1 MTETNAPDRRWLT
14 LLAMTGSLSMIML
27 DSTVL
32 GVALPSI
39 RQELNFDDS
48 TLAWAVNGYLLAMAS
63 WVAIGGRLGD
73 WMGRINAFRLGM
85 VGFMIASIGCAL
97 APTALVFIAAR
108 IIQGICAG
116 TMQPASSAIVIDI
129 YPAKQRGRAMATYAG
144 ISLLFM
150 AGGPLIGGA
159 LVQFA
164 SWHWCFWLNVPI
176 ALISLG
182 LTLTLKMK
190 SIRAATRKTD
200 WPSILIL
207 LAGTPLLVSGLQEL
221 GLHGLMTKPAW
232 VSIVIGGGLLSL
244 FAHRQLRLT
253 QPTIDLRLFRDRG
266 LFGNAFLLLCVS
278 FINVGQG
285 IYGSF
290 YMQTFLGFTPM
301 QAGLGTLPLLVPVLI
316 VIHFAGRM
324 YDHHGPRRPIM
335 LGLCFVLIGTVI
347 ETIGV
352 FALSYPIL
360 AIGMAVL
367 GLGCGFAMSPA
378 NADSLSRAPIA
389 QRGEASGLVQ
399 MMRQFGSTIGIALMV
414 LVMHGLTSPI
424 AQENAAST
432 LTARDIG
439 FGFGLHVIVAL
450 TAFVVGYFCIQR
462 VADPQVPGSAVPPAA
477 NSG

>member
-39 RQELNFDDS
+39 RQDLNFDDS
-48 TLAWAVNGYLLAMAS
+48 TLTWAVNGYLLAMAS

-85 VGFMIASIGCAL
+85 IGFMIASIGCAL
-97 APTALVFIAAR
+97 APNALIIIAAR

-221 GLHGLMTKPAW
+221 GLHGLACCRT
-232 VSIVIGGGLLSL
+232 
-244 FAHRQLRLT
+244 
-253 QPTIDLRLFRDRG
+253 
-266 LFGNAFLLLCVS
+266 N
-278 FINVGQG
+278 
-285 IYGSF
+285 
-290 YMQTFLGFTPM
+290 
-301 QAGLGTLPLLVPVLI
+301 
-316 VIHFAGRM
+316 
-324 YDHHGPRRPIM
+324 
-335 LGLCFVLIGTVI
+335 
-347 ETIGV
+347 
-352 FALSYPIL
+352 
-360 AIGMAVL
+360 
-367 GLGCGFAMSPA
+367 
-378 NADSLSRAPIA
+378 
-389 QRGEASGLVQ
+389 
-399 MMRQFGSTIGIALMV
+399 
-414 LVMHGLTSPI
+414 
-424 AQENAAST
+424 
-432 LTARDIG
+432 
-439 FGFGLHVIVAL
+439 
-450 TAFVVGYFCIQR
+450 
-462 VADPQVPGSAVPPAA
+462 
-477 NSG
+477 

>member
-1 MTETNAPDRRWLT
+1 
-14 LLAMTGSLSMIML
+14 
-27 DSTVL
+27 
-32 GVALPSI
+32 
-39 RQELNFDDS
+39 
-48 TLAWAVNGYLLAMAS
+48 
-63 WVAIGGRLGD
+63 
-73 WMGRINAFRLGM
+73 
-85 VGFMIASIGCAL
+85 
-97 APTALVFIAAR
+97 
-108 IIQGICAG
+108 
-116 TMQPASSAIVIDI
+116 
-129 YPAKQRGRAMATYAG
+129 
-144 ISLLFM
+144 
-150 AGGPLIGGA
+150 
-159 LVQFA
+159 
-164 SWHWCFWLNVPI
+164 
-176 ALISLG
+176 
-182 LTLTLKMK
+182 
-190 SIRAATRKTD
+190 
-200 WPSILIL
+200 
-207 LAGTPLLVSGLQEL
+207 
-221 GLHGLMTKPAW
+221 
-232 VSIVIGGGLLSL
+232 
-244 FAHRQLRLT
+244 
-253 QPTIDLRLFRDRG
+253 
-266 LFGNAFLLLCVS
+266 
-278 FINVGQG
+278 
-285 IYGSF
+285 
-290 YMQTFLGFTPM
+290 
-301 QAGLGTLPLLVPVLI
+301 
-316 VIHFAGRM
+316 
-324 YDHHGPRRPIM
+324 M